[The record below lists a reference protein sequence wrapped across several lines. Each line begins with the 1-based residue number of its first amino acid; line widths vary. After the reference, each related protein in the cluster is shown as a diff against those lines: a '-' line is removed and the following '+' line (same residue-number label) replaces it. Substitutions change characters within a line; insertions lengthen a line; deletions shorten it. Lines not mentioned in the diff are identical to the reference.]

1 MNAFSFFG
9 NESFRSI
16 ETLRS
21 KNQKKRSSSGIVSL
35 PTDEKENMTEP
46 FCLYGRE
53 VLGGERK
60 VRVYE

>member
-9 NESFRSI
+9 NESFPSI

-21 KNQKKRSSSGIVSL
+21 KKKKTFSSGIVSL
-35 PTDEKENMTEP
+35 PADEKENMTEP
-46 FCLYGRE
+46 FCPYGRE